1 MQNCHQLVILWWLLK
16 VTTCH
21 WQGSRKIKPRNCHNG
36 WILNFQS
43 LTDPLTLPGNPY
55 YLTMHLRIHYWIDD
69 FMFHW
74 ISLLL
79 LELTFFCYYSVMTW
93 FQFHFPCNHHVCTLS
108 LGAMMEGPRS
118 KALKSERVHSFTQV
132 LISDHPSARN
142 QSCHEAKQVVAHT
155 LKLVKSKLL
164 WSWSRANWRT
174 VDGAPRK
181 QRSKSGNSDAPRSN
195 GGVLRSQTSFCKCSK
210 TKSRERQQKMEQHLN
225 LICTQAIQY

>member
-1 MQNCHQLVILWWLLK
+1 
-16 VTTCH
+16 
-21 WQGSRKIKPRNCHNG
+21 
-36 WILNFQS
+36 
-43 LTDPLTLPGNPY
+43 
-55 YLTMHLRIHYWIDD
+55 
-69 FMFHW
+69 
-74 ISLLL
+74 
-79 LELTFFCYYSVMTW
+79 MTW

-142 QSCHEAKQVVAHT
+142 RSCHLAKQVVAHT

-181 QRSKSGNSDAPRSN
+181 QRSKRVATLTRRAPPEECCAARDLFLSK
-195 GGVLRSQTSFCKCSK
+195 VLKMVACTHCKCSIILVYIYQI
-210 TKSRERQQKMEQHLN
+210 KSRERQQISNKTSQLD
-225 LICTQAIQY
+225 L